1 MGPRG
6 PCEARFAPG
15 IRLVAWGGSRDY
27 TSAAMQTALTN
38 PKAGAEAGSP
48 EMLTGVSPVDGR
60 PLPPVSI
67 STVEEVQKAVAD
79 ARDAQPGW
87 AALGVGGRTAALQ
100 RAAKRM
106 LVDRDTILAILTQE
120 IGKFE
125 VDGLFS
131 EALGPLDVVNQW
143 TKLVKKGTAEKKV
156 FLNPVGFPGKK
167 ASHQLVP
174 RGVIGCITP
183 WNYPIATFFRPV
195 IPALLTGNAVVIK
208 PSEFAP
214 RAADWFATHL
224 AAELPDGVVNV
235 VHGRGAVGAAL
246 IDAGIDACTFTGS
259 VATGKKVAVACAE
272 RLIPVSVELGGKDP
286 AIVLEDALLTRTAA
300 GLGHWAL
307 QNAGQSCGAIEVALV
322 QENIADELVARLRS
336 GFSRLHVGSGR
347 FAETD
352 LSPLATEAQLELV
365 ERHVKDAIDKGAKL
379 VTGGERTGEGF
390 GYQPTL
396 LDNCTDEMLVTT
408 EETFGP
414 VLPIVRIAGV
424 EDAIRFVNGS
434 KYGLTASI
442 WTKDLARARRIASRL
457 DVGTVTI
464 NNHSVTGA
472 MTALPWSG
480 TRDTGPGIA
489 NSIHSLSLFCRPKS
503 LLVDSNTGPD
513 PFWLPFDRSL
523 YDLGDLLAD
532 AMVGRVGQAFRIPIL
547 ALGRAKTIK
556 KFWSQR

>member
-1 MGPRG
+1 
-6 PCEARFAPG
+6 
-15 IRLVAWGGSRDY
+15 
-27 TSAAMQTALTN
+27 MQTAMTN
-38 PKAGAEAGSP
+38 PETGANAGSP
-48 EMLTGVSPVDGR
+48 EELTGVSPVDGR
-60 PLPPVSI
+60 PLPPIAI
-67 STVEEVQKAVAD
+67 STVEDVNSAVRR
-79 ARDAQPGW
+79 ARDAQPQW
-87 AALGVGGRTAALQ
+87 AALGVDGRIAALQ

-106 LVDRDTILAILTQE
+106 LVDRDTLLAILNQE

-143 TKLVKKGTAEKKV
+143 AKLVKKGTAEKKV

-167 ASHQLVP
+167 ASHRLVP

-195 IPALLTGNAVVIK
+195 IPALLSGNAVVIK

-224 AAELPDGVVNV
+224 GSEVPEGVVNV
-235 VHGRGAVGAAL
+235 VHGRGPVGAAL

-259 VATGKKVAVACAE
+259 IATGKKVAAACAE

-286 AIVLEDALLTRTAA
+286 AIVLEDTDLTRTAA
-300 GLGHWAL
+300 GLAHWSL
-307 QNAGQSCGAIEVALV
+307 HNAGQACASVEVALV
-322 QENIADELVARLRS
+322 QEDIADELVARLAS
-336 GFSRLHVGSGR
+336 GFGRLQVGAGR

-352 LSPLATEAQLELV
+352 ISPLATLAQLETV
-365 ERHVKDAIDKGAKL
+365 ERHVQDAIDKGARV
-379 VTGGERTGEGF
+379 VTGGKRTDEGY
-390 GYQPTL
+390 GYLPTL
-396 LDNCTDEMLVTT
+396 LDGCTEQMLVTT

-414 VLPIVRIAGV
+414 VLAIVRVGGV
-424 EDAIRFVNGS
+424 EDAIRLVNAS
-434 KYGLTASI
+434 KYGLTASV
-442 WTKDLARARRIASRL
+442 WTSDLARARRIADRL

-480 TRDTGPGIA
+480 TRATGPGIA
-489 NSIHSLSLFCRPKS
+489 NSTHALSLFCRPKS
-503 LLVDSNTGPD
+503 LLVDSNSAPD

-532 AMVGRVGQAFRIPIL
+532 AMVGKVGQAFRIPLL
-547 ALGRAKTIK
+547 ALRRTKTIK
-556 KFWSQR
+556 SFWSQR